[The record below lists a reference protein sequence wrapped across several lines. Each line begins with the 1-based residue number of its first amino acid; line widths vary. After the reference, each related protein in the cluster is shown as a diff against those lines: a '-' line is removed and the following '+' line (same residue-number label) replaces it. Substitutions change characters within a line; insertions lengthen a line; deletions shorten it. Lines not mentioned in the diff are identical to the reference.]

1 MSPPLGIRREDKNDW
16 EARTPLTPGQAG
28 RLVAG
33 GIPVVVQPSSRR
45 CFPDDAYA
53 QAGAVVREDISDCVV
68 VLGVKEIPV
77 GRLDAGRT
85 YVYFSHTIKGQ
96 PYNMPMLRHI
106 LAVGANLLDYERV
119 TDDAGRRLIAFGLQ
133 AGQAGMIDSLAAL
146 GRRLAAEGI
155 ATPLADLEPAWHY
168 GSLDEALRA
177 VRDVGRR
184 LATSGPVAAVGPIA
198 IGVLGHG
205 RVARGTWDVL
215 EALGTR
221 QIAPAGLADAVRTAE
236 PHAVLECRLARA
248 DYLERRED
256 GGFDAEEYE
265 RHPERY
271 VSALPRLAGLLTVLV
286 NGIYWE
292 PRFPRLLT
300 RDDFRRLYGGGSR
313 PRLRVVGDITCDI
326 RGALAC
332 TVRATTPAAPTYVYD
347 PERDAAL
354 DEAVDGPGPLVMAVD
369 NLPCELPREASES
382 FGAAPLPRL
391 PDLVQAHPDG
401 RLDAERLSPPWR
413 RALIACGGRLTEDY
427 RYLEKFLENAD

>member
-1 MSPPLGIRREDKNDW
+1 MI
-16 EARTPLTPGQAG
+16 
-28 RLVAG
+28 
-33 GIPVVVQPSSRR
+33 VQPSPRR
-45 CFPDDAYA
+45 CFPDEAYA
-53 QAGAVVREDISDCVV
+53 QAGAEVREDLSACAV

-77 GRLDAGRT
+77 DRIDAGRT
-85 YVYFSHTIKGQ
+85 YVFFSHTIKGQ
-96 PYNMPMLRHI
+96 AYNMPMLRHI
-106 LAVGANLLDYERV
+106 LEIGANLLDYERV

-133 AGQAGMIDSLAAL
+133 AGQAGMIDSLSAL

-155 ATPLADLEPAWHY
+155 ATPLADLEPAWRH
-168 GSLDEALRA
+168 GSLDEALRK
-177 VRDVGRR
+177 VRRIGQR
-184 LATSGPVAAVGPIA
+184 LADTGLARPPGPIT

-205 RVARGTWDVL
+205 RVAHGAWDVL

-221 QIAPAGLADAVRTAE
+221 RVAPGDLADAVRAADPNT
-236 PHAVLECRLARA
+236 VLECRLARP
-248 DYLERRED
+248 DYLERREG

-265 RHPERY
+265 QHPERY

-300 RDDFRRLYGGGSR
+300 RDDFRTLYGGGAR
-313 PRLRVVGDITCDI
+313 PRLRIVGDVTCDI

-354 DEAVDGPGPLVMAVD
+354 DDAVDGPGPLVMAVD

-382 FGAAPLPRL
+382 FGTALLPLL
-391 PDLVQAHPDG
+391 PDLVEAHRGGSLAP
-401 RLDAERLSPPWR
+401 ERLSPPWR
-413 RALIACGGRLTEDY
+413 RALIACGGRLTESY